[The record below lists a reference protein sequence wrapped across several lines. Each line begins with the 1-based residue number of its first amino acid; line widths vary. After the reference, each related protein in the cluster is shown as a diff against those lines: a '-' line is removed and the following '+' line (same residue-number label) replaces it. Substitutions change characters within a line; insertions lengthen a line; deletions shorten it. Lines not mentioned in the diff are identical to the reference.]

1 MSNENTTSPL
11 PVASTGHLA
20 CEGWGCRT
28 CLPISDQLEHA
39 GGEQGLTADEH
50 ELAQARRLLHEAKE
64 ALGAG
69 WLAGGVSLAEGIRR
83 KTAELERLAHAERE
97 ACATAARGEDTHR
110 LNVRGSGM
118 SDWREGY
125 LRGRLDAEKAVRAR
139 GKAS

>member
-1 MSNENTTSPL
+1 MSG
-11 PVASTGHLA
+11 TGHLA
-20 CEGWGCRT
+20 CEGWGCT
-28 CLPISDQLEHA
+28 KCLPVPIQLEKS
-39 GGEQGLTADEH
+39 GGEQGLMADEH
-50 ELAQARRLLHEAKE
+50 ELAQARRELHEAKE

-83 KTAELERLAHAERE
+83 KTAELERLAHGERE
-97 ACATAARGEDTHR
+97 ACATAARGNDTHR
-110 LNVRGSGM
+110 LDLRGSGM